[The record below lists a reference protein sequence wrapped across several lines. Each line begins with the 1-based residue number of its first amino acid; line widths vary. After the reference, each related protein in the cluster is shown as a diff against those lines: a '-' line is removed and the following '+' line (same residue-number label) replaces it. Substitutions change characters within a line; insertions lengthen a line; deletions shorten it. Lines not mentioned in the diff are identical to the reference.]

1 MKNRNYLK
9 IKMMQDKKLYFQKQL
24 EEYLEEQKVY
34 DIFEDMMKAL
44 IQTRP
49 KDPLS
54 FLVKKLTTPESKNI

>member
-1 MKNRNYLK
+1 
-9 IKMMQDKKLYFQKQL
+9 MQDKKLEFQKQL

-49 KDPLS
+49 KDPLN
-54 FLVKKLTTPESKNI
+54 FLVKKLTTAESKCF